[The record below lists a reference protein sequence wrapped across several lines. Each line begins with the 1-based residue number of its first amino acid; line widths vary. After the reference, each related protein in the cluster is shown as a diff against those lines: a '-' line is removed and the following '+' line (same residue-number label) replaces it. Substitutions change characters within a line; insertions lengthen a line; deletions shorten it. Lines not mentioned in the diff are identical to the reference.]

1 MLDFEKDYYSDEIN
15 LIAGA
20 DEAGRGPLAGP
31 LVVAA
36 CILPK
41 DFNHELIMD
50 SKKLTEK
57 KREQAFEI
65 IKENAVAFYIE
76 IISVEEIDN
85 LNIYQASKQGM
96 ITCFSK
102 LAAKPQLFL
111 TDAMPISTLD
121 VETIDIIKG
130 DSKSKNIAA
139 ASILAKVT
147 RDRIMVELDKK
158 YPQYGFKNHK
168 GYGTKKHIEAIKEF
182 GIIEGIHRL
191 TYEPCKT
198 IFRKISLF

>member
-1 MLDFEKDYYSDEIN
+1 MLTYEEELYNEEITV
-15 LIAGA
+15 IAGA

-36 CILPK
+36 CVLPR
-41 DFNHELIMD
+41 DFNHELIND

-65 IKENAVAFYIE
+65 IIQNAVAYHIE
-76 IISVEEIDN
+76 IISVEQIDKS
-85 LNIYQASKQGM
+85 NIYQESKQGM

-102 LAAKPQLFL
+102 IAAKPQYFL
-111 TDAMPISTLD
+111 TDAIPLEVYGDKNISL
-121 VETIDIIKG
+121 IKG

-147 RDRIMVELDKK
+147 RDRIMIELDKK
-158 YPQYGFKNHK
+158 YPEYGFKSHK
-168 GYGTKKHIEAIKEF
+168 GYGTKKHIEAIKTL
-182 GIIEGIHRL
+182 GLIEGVHRL
-191 TYEPCKT
+191 SYEPCKT
-198 IFRKISLF
+198 IYRKILLF

>member
-65 IKENAVAFYIE
+65 I
-76 IISVEEIDN
+76 SVEETDN

-191 TYEPCKT
+191 TYEPCRT
-198 IFRKISLF
+198 IFRKISKSFGTG

>member
-65 IKENAVAFYIE
+65 IKENAVAFHIE
-76 IISVEEIDN
+76 IISVERI
-85 LNIYQASKQGM
+85 
-96 ITCFSK
+96 
-102 LAAKPQLFL
+102 
-111 TDAMPISTLD
+111 IS
-121 VETIDIIKG
+121 I
-130 DSKSKNIAA
+130 
-139 ASILAKVT
+139 
-147 RDRIMVELDKK
+147 
-158 YPQYGFKNHK
+158 
-168 GYGTKKHIEAIKEF
+168 
-182 GIIEGIHRL
+182 
-191 TYEPCKT
+191 
-198 IFRKISLF
+198 

>member
-57 KREQAFEI
+57 KRE
-65 IKENAVAFYIE
+65 
-76 IISVEEIDN
+76 
-85 LNIYQASKQGM
+85 
-96 ITCFSK
+96 
-102 LAAKPQLFL
+102 
-111 TDAMPISTLD
+111 
-121 VETIDIIKG
+121 
-130 DSKSKNIAA
+130 
-139 ASILAKVT
+139 
-147 RDRIMVELDKK
+147 
-158 YPQYGFKNHK
+158 
-168 GYGTKKHIEAIKEF
+168 
-182 GIIEGIHRL
+182 
-191 TYEPCKT
+191 
-198 IFRKISLF
+198 

>member
-1 MLDFEKDYYSDEIN
+1 
-15 LIAGA
+15 
-20 DEAGRGPLAGP
+20 
-31 LVVAA
+31 
-36 CILPK
+36 
-41 DFNHELIMD
+41 
-50 SKKLTEK
+50 
-57 KREQAFEI
+57 
-65 IKENAVAFYIE
+65 
-76 IISVEEIDN
+76 
-85 LNIYQASKQGM
+85 M

>member
-1 MLDFEKDYYSDEIN
+1 MLEFEKEYYSEEIQ

-36 CILPK
+36 VILPRN
-41 DFNHELIMD
+41 FNHELIMD

-57 KREQAFEI
+57 KREEAFEI
-65 IKENAVAFYIE
+65 IKEHAIAYHIE
-76 IISVEEIDN
+76 IIGVDQIDN
-85 LNIYQASKQGM
+85 SNIYQESKQGM
-96 ITCFSK
+96 ITCFNK
-102 LAAKPQLFL
+102 IAAKPQLFL
-111 TDAMPISTLD
+111 TDAMPIKTLD
-121 VETIDIIKG
+121 VEVIDIIKG

-147 RDRIMVELDKK
+147 RDRIMIELDKQ
-158 YPQYGFKNHK
+158 YPQYGFKSHK

-182 GIIEGIHRL
+182 GLIEGVHRIS
-191 TYEPCKT
+191 YEPCKS
-198 IFRKISLF
+198 IYRRISLF

>member
-36 CILPK
+36 CILPR

-65 IKENAVAFYIE
+65 IKENAVAFHIE

-96 ITCFSK
+96 ITCFLK

-191 TYEPCKT
+191 TYEPCRT

>member
-1 MLDFEKDYYSDEIN
+1 MLDFEKDYYTEEIT

-65 IKENAVAFYIE
+65 IKENAIAYHIE
-76 IISVEEIDN
+76 IISVDQIDRS
-85 LNIYQASKQGM
+85 NIYQESKQGM
-96 ITCFSK
+96 ITCFHK
-102 LAAKPQLFL
+102 IAAKPQLFL
-111 TDAMPISTLD
+111 TDAMPIKTLD
-121 VETIDIIKG
+121 VPVIDLIKG
-130 DSKSKNIAA
+130 DAKSKNIAA

-147 RDRIMVELDKK
+147 RDRIMMELDGK
-158 YPQYGFKNHK
+158 YPQYGFKSHK

-182 GIIEGIHRL
+182 GLLEGIHRVS
-191 TYEPCKT
+191 YEPCKT